1 MQKIKKIG
9 HGSFQLKQLV
19 KSEEKIVIFHVK
31 NYTI

>member
-9 HGSFQLKQLV
+9 HGNFQLK
-19 KSEEKIVIFHVK
+19 VIFHVK